1 MNHSI
6 LGCLMFYFFLNS
18 RHVIVLGDVNTAHK
32 MIDHCDPD
40 EKVINN
46 PWSFCSNMKT
56 SFTHLR
62 DKRTRPLIQTSVV
75 GQDKFLYWE

>member
-1 MNHSI
+1 MF
-6 LGCLMFYFFLNS
+6 GCLLFVFFFSLNC

-46 PWSFCSNMKT
+46 LCSF
-56 SFTHLR
+56 
-62 DKRTRPLIQTSVV
+62 RPDNEYYS
-75 GQDKFLYWE
+75 